1 MPRPIKEGL
10 DYFELDCRMDEKFEL
25 IEAEFGLK
33 GFAVVIKLFQ
43 YIYGTHG
50 YYCDW
55 NPDISLLWA
64 SRLLGSPGGD
74 GRSVGSVFSEEGALS
89 GFPNNFINEV
99 VAASIRRDIFSAE
112 LFEKYQILTSSGIQT
127 RYINAVAK
135 RSCVKLKKEYL
146 LVNVPETKVF
156 SVETGVFSP
165 KTGVFSDRNSQ
176 SREEKIREKKSNSS
190 SAPKAR
196 GPTATEIIKDRHFGP
211 NIEPVVL
218 EWVAYKTEKRQAYKE
233 TGLKNL
239 LSQIEKKIQEHG
251 EQPVIDVI
259 RLSMSQNWQ
268 GIIWDRVNPG
278 TPRSSKPNK
287 FNNFEQRTYDYD
299 ELERQLMNVRK

>member
-10 DYFELDCRMDEKFEL
+10 DYFELECRMDEKFEL

-50 YYCDW
+50 YYCNW

-64 SRLLGSPGGD
+64 SRLIGSLSGD
-74 GRSVGSVFSEEGALS
+74 GGSVGRVFSEEGSLP

-99 VAASIRRDIFSAE
+99 VAASIRRDIFSAK
-112 LFEKYQILTSSGIQT
+112 LFDKYQILTSSGIQT

-135 RSCVKLKKEYL
+135 RSSVKLKKEYL
-146 LVNVPETKVF
+146 LVNVPKTKVF

-165 KTGVFSDRNSQ
+165 KTEVFSDENSQ
-176 SREEKIREKKSNSS
+176 SREEKRKVDKSNSS
-190 SAPKAR
+190 SARKAR
-196 GPTATEIIKDRHFGP
+196 GPTATEIIKERHFSP
-211 NIEPVVL
+211 NIETVVL

-239 LSQIEKKIQEHG
+239 LTQIENKIREHG
-251 EQPVIDVI
+251 DQKVIDVI

-268 GIIWDRVNPG
+268 GIIWDKIGAGN
-278 TPRSSKPNK
+278 SQSAKPNR
-287 FNNFEQRTYDYD
+287 FNNFEQREYDFD
-299 ELERQLMNVRK
+299 DLERRLMNNL